1 MTAKCLSALLLPA
14 ALSPRLCP
22 ACLLVLDVVPCSWT
36 CWSLGTGST
45 WIWWPGAWD
54 PSARRATGL
63 AGACAGCWWVGR
75 REMGRFQLH
84 PGRGAKNAKKGESES
99 KKEQKMMHAQRATL
113 IQVGSCR
120 VTNALLLLLA
130 QALHFLLQEAL
141 ALLLLGVLGAPPRVQ
156 LKTPHFAASYP
167 PAAGARSQQPRSSPC
182 RWIPC
187 PGLPEKR
194 ASHLHRQ
201 VGPGEL

>member
-1 MTAKCLSALLLPA
+1 MTAKCLLALLPPA
-14 ALSPRLCP
+14 ALSPHLCP

-99 KKEQKMMHAQRATL
+99 LREQKMMHAQRATR

-156 LKTPHFAASYP
+156 LETPHFASWAIRQGLDRGVVWALELRSSASY
-167 PAAGARSQQPRSSPC
+167 
-182 RWIPC
+182 
-187 PGLPEKR
+187 
-194 ASHLHRQ
+194 
-201 VGPGEL
+201 V